1 MDSAPCCANARC
13 DRDLRGGNARDYRVN
28 PYGRAV
34 WNRPADGRNRSSSKA
49 SGAAPRACE
58 AAPPSAPRSQEA
70 APPPAPRARQAAP
83 SPTPRPRKAASLSAF
98 RLCEAALPGIGGSL
112 ARLAP
117 KAGAVVLAVF
127 LLIAAFQLAEIY
139 LGKQPESSL
148 TVPALPATG
157 PQAEAAA
164 STPRD
169 QWRAGDVPFLYQT
182 DGAWADAPYA
192 GSDVAEAG
200 CGPTSLA
207 MVYVA
212 LTGKTDLD
220 PAAMAAFGEQGGY
233 VEDGLTA
240 WRLMTDGA
248 AELGLSSR
256 EVPADE
262 SALTAQLVAGHPV
275 ICSVGPGD
283 FTEKGHFIVLAGMAE
298 DGRVVVHDPNSAE
311 RSAQTWDAS
320 RVLSQC
326 RNLWAFER
334 A

>member
-1 MDSAPCCANARC
+1 MDSAPCCANTRY
-13 DRDLRGGNARDYRVN
+13 DRDLCGGNGRDYRAN

-34 WNRPADGRNRSSSKA
+34 WSRPADGRSRSSAKTA
-49 SGAAPRACE
+49 DAARPACE
-58 AAPPSAPRSQEA
+58 AAPSPV
-70 APPPAPRARQAAP
+70 PRAQGDAP
-83 SPTPRPRKAASLSAF
+83 VPTRRPRKAAPFSTPRPHGAG
-98 RLCEAALPGIGGSL
+98 LPGPGAPL
-112 ARLAP
+112 ASLAP
-117 KAGAVVLAVF
+117 KAGAAVLAVF
-127 LLIAAFQLAEIY
+127 LTIAAFQLADIY
-139 LGKQPESSL
+139 LGKQSESSL
-148 TVPALPATG
+148 TAPALPAAG
-157 PQAEAAA
+157 SQAQAAT
-164 STPRD
+164 STPRE

-192 GSDVAEAG
+192 GADVAEAG

-220 PAAMAAFGEQGGY
+220 PAAMAAFSEQGGY
-233 VEDGLTA
+233 VEGGLTA

-248 AELGLSSR
+248 AELGLSSQ

-262 SALTAQLVAGHPV
+262 SALTAELAAGHPV

-283 FTEKGHFIVLAGMAE
+283 FTEKGHFIVLAGVAE

-311 RSAQTWDAS
+311 RSAQTWEAA